1 MRQKFAERVELYA
14 NCMELA
20 NGFAELTDPIEQRR
34 RFEQDLKNRKSERRE
49 TVPLDKKLLKSL
61 EQGLPECSGMA
72 LGIDRL
78 IMWLCGTENIQ
89 DVICFT
95 EDEV

>member
-1 MRQKFAERVELYA
+1 
-14 NCMELA
+14 MELA

-34 RFEQDLKNRKSERRE
+34 RFEQDLKNRESEGRE
-49 TVPLDKKLLKSL
+49 SVPLDKKFLKSL

-78 IMWLCGTENIQ
+78 LMWLCGSDNIK

-95 EDEV
+95 VDEV

>member
-1 MRQKFAERVELYA
+1 MRQNFAERVELDA
-14 NCMELA
+14 NCIELA
-20 NGFAELTDPIEQRR
+20 NGFAELTDPIEQRK
-34 RFEQDLKNRKSERRE
+34 RFEQDLKNRISEKRE
-49 TVPLDKKLLKSL
+49 TIPLDNKFLKSI
-61 EQGLPECSGMA
+61 ENGLPECSGMA

-78 IMWLCGTENIQ
+78 IMWLCGTDKIQ

>member
-1 MRQKFAERVELYA
+1 MRQEFAERVELYV
-14 NCMELA
+14 NNLELA
-20 NGFAELTDPIEQRR
+20 NGFAELTDPFEQRR
-34 RFEQDLKNRKSERRE
+34 RFEQDLENRKSEGRE
-49 TVPLDKKLLKSL
+49 AVPLDNKFLKSI
-61 EQGLPECSGMA
+61 EHGLPECSGMA

-78 IMWLCGTENIQ
+78 IMWLCGTDNIQ

>member
-1 MRQKFAERVELYA
+1 M
-14 NCMELA
+14 
-20 NGFAELTDPIEQRR
+20 TDPIEHRR
-34 RFEQDLKNRKSERRE
+34 RFEQDLKNRKSEGRE
-49 TVPLDKKLLKSL
+49 TVPLDIKFLKSI
-61 EQGLPECSGMA
+61 EHGLPECSGIA

-78 IMWLCGTENIQ
+78 IMWLCGTDNIQ

>member
-1 MRQKFAERVELYA
+1 
-14 NCMELA
+14 MELA
-20 NGFAELTDPIEQRR
+20 NGFAELTDPIEQHR
-34 RFEQDLKNRKSERRE
+34 RFEQDLKNRKSEGRE

-78 IMWLCGTENIQ
+78 IMWLCDTDNIQ